1 MIRQNNLLKVL
12 FSFNYGTLH
21 HPKAKRKEKK
31 TPKNMKAT
39 KENINYLLENKKKA
53 MNRVKQRMKNNLYFR
68 KFKIST
74 LLSYEQNLL
83 KIVFRQF
90 IFHYCNSS

>member
-12 FSFNYGTLH
+12 SSFNYGTLH
-21 HPKAKRKEKK
+21 HPKAKEKNK
-31 TPKNMKAT
+31 QKNMKAT

-74 LLSYEQNLL
+74 LISYEQNLL
-83 KIVFRQF
+83 KSV
-90 IFHYCNSS
+90 

>member
-1 MIRQNNLLKVL
+1 
-12 FSFNYGTLH
+12 
-21 HPKAKRKEKK
+21 
-31 TPKNMKAT
+31 MKAT

-74 LLSYEQNLL
+74 LISYEQNLL
-83 KIVFRQF
+83 KSV
-90 IFHYCNSS
+90 